1 MVRGGRGEGVRG
13 CGMLVASTRGRSWTV
28 TAACAVPRLPG
39 FRLGRDCLRLVRFYF
54 GLGGFGL
61 RRLGQDLCQVWKGER
76 ACRQTV
82 EGGVRK
88 KNKTIVIERSINIIM
103 LMINILFSSAC
114 THFHVNVW

>member
-1 MVRGGRGEGVRG
+1 MRRGSRGEGRG
-13 CGMLVASTRGRSWTV
+13 GWDTLAASTRGRSWAV

-39 FRLGRDCLRLVRFYF
+39 FRLGRDWLRLVRLYF

-82 EGGVRK
+82 EGGVRQK
-88 KNKTIVIERSINIIM
+88 FKTIVMEKEALLLCLLLISYFQGHAQM
-103 LMINILFSSAC
+103 FMYK
-114 THFHVNVW
+114 